1 MDFAQKGGAMAR
13 HASLPTRRERGFSL
27 IETLI
32 VVVIIAIMAA
42 VALPNIGQYIR
53 NYRIKGAA
61 QLVAGELNSA
71 RSRAIMSNTNL
82 GVSFVVVDR
91 NTYRF
96 VQEDIE
102 EASTDRLSGLK
113 RLPTGV
119 IFVPTALADG
129 GPTIRFLR
137 LGGFCNPAA
146 TSTTCRTAVPLD
158 KRYTPATEGSIL
170 DAGTMDQP
178 YIGAEATGAVE
189 IRVRETSTGLERTV
203 RIAPG
208 GRVQPQP

>member
-1 MDFAQKGGAMAR
+1 MEFAQKGGAMAR
-13 HASLPTRRERGFSL
+13 HATLPTRRERGFSMVEL
-27 IETLI
+27 LI
-32 VVVIIAIMAA
+32 VAAIIAIMAA

-61 QLVAGELNSA
+61 QLVAGELNA
-71 RSRAIMSNTNL
+71 TRSRAIMSNTNL

-91 NTYRF
+91 DTFRF

-102 EASTDRLSGLK
+102 TASTDRLSGLK

-119 IFVPTALADG
+119 IFVETALNDG
-129 GPTIRFLR
+129 GPTLRFLR

-146 TSTTCRTAVPLD
+146 TSTTCRTAVPLNE
-158 KRYTPATEGSIL
+158 RSRPQEAAAL
-170 DAGTMDQP
+170 DAGTMDKP
-178 YIGAEATGAVE
+178 YIGAEAAGTLE
-189 IRVRETSTGLERTV
+189 IRLREVATNLERTI